1 MKLEKQLNTLAV
13 FSIGAGAMIS
23 SGLFVLPA
31 LAYRTAGAGII
42 LAYFLAGL
50 LMLPALFSQLE
61 LATAIPKAGGTYFFL
76 ERILGSAVGT
86 AAGVANW
93 FSIALKSALALVGIG
108 IFATIIFPDL
118 TPFQIKMIAL
128 GACIFFALANLFSVE
143 ASGFLQIVMVI
154 ILLTILAVFVIAGY
168 PFISLDRIGG
178 AVKWGLPELLTATG
192 MVFISYGGITK
203 IASISEEAK
212 NPTKSLVR
220 GGFAAFIVVQVF
232 YMLVVFIV
240 TGVMDAEALVVSLTP
255 VTDAAGQIHPGS
267 VFSRILQLITAGA
280 GMLAF
285 ITTANAGIMSASR
298 VPLSMSRDSLLPGFL
313 GKISEKRKTPVA
325 AILTTTLF
333 MVVIIL
339 FLEVE
344 ELAKTASL
352 FMLLLFLLINLS
364 VIVIRTS
371 RFATYKPAIKSPFYP
386 VIQIA
391 GMAAYI
397 ILIALIGVLELA
409 IAGGIILASLLWYFV
424 YGRKRVHRK
433 SALIHM
439 IQAIAEP
446 ERVGEEREFENELLE
461 ILFDRD
467 EITEDRFDR
476 LIREAPVIDFQETVD
491 REECFRRMAEIIGE
505 KWNLDPDHIVEKLNS
520 REAEAS
526 TLIYPG
532 VALPH
537 AVPHVVLEGEKKFD
551 IILIRN
557 RYGIKWSP
565 EGDVVYTAFGLV
577 GTKDER
583 EFHLRALMSIAQ
595 VLQDSRFHEEWHA
608 AKTVKELRTVIL
620 LAKRRRQS
628 S

>member
-409 IAGGIILASLLWYFV
+409 IAGGIILASL
-424 YGRKRVHRK
+424 
-433 SALIHM
+433 
-439 IQAIAEP
+439 
-446 ERVGEEREFENELLE
+446 
-461 ILFDRD
+461 
-467 EITEDRFDR
+467 
-476 LIREAPVIDFQETVD
+476 
-491 REECFRRMAEIIGE
+491 
-505 KWNLDPDHIVEKLNS
+505 
-520 REAEAS
+520 
-526 TLIYPG
+526 
-532 VALPH
+532 
-537 AVPHVVLEGEKKFD
+537 
-551 IILIRN
+551 
-557 RYGIKWSP
+557 
-565 EGDVVYTAFGLV
+565 
-577 GTKDER
+577 
-583 EFHLRALMSIAQ
+583 
-595 VLQDSRFHEEWHA
+595 
-608 AKTVKELRTVIL
+608 
-620 LAKRRRQS
+620 
-628 S
+628 